1 VKSYFLDSRQ
11 TLGRKVEEALMAIIL
26 DARFE
31 KTDLM
36 TAYINEIHLGQDGQR
51 AIHGFGLASQY
62 YFGKPLAELQLHEV
76 ALLVAVARGP
86 SYYNPRR
93 SAKRALERRNLVLEL
108 LAEYRAR
115 SAWPGTAG
123 SPLATTRRSSTLS
136 VARCVATIARR
147 I

>member
-1 VKSYFLDSRQ
+1 MFANLRAGRIVQGGSTLTQQLVKSYFLDSRQ
-11 TLGRKVEEALMAIIL
+11 TLGRKVEEALMSIIL

-62 YFGKPLAELQLHEV
+62 YFGKPLSELQLHEV

-93 SAKRALERRNLVLEL
+93 
-108 LAEYRAR
+108 
-115 SAWPGTAG
+115 
-123 SPLATTRRSSTLS
+123 
-136 VARCVATIARR
+136 
-147 I
+147 